1 MAMSS
6 RERVLAAVAHREADR
21 VPVDLGGSIMS
32 GIMAQPLDRLRKHL
46 GMADRPVKVYEVYQ
60 MLGEVEADLV
70 ERLGIDVLPVEPPAI
85 FFGLRREGWKPW
97 RLFDGTAVLV
107 PGQFDVE
114 VDASGDWLLHKGGD
128 PAKPVVGRMPKG
140 GYYFDTAGD
149 MSLHLDFEPPA
160 LSEVEKGYR
169 QPIPSAR
176 LEYLAAEAERLRAT
190 GKALFLGAWGSFGPP
205 TVGNL
210 PDFLALMAAD
220 EAYVDRLFEIAA
232 DSQRSR
238 LEQLHEAVGDRIDIF
253 GIDGTDM
260 GTQRAEMFRPEHFE
274 RWYLPYYRA
283 INGWVHGHTSWKT
296 WKDSCGSIPKFMAYL
311 AASGLD
317 CINPVQ
323 CSAAGMDPRRL
334 KEEFG
339 DRLTFWGGG
348 VDTQKT
354 LPFGTPEQ
362 VYDEVAERLRV
373 FGPGGGFVFNPV
385 HNVQANT
392 PPENIEAMFEAI
404 RDHGTYL
411 ID

>member
-1 MAMSS
+1 
-6 RERVLAAVAHREADR
+6 
-21 VPVDLGGSIMS
+21 
-32 GIMAQPLDRLRKHL
+32 
-46 GMADRPVKVYEVYQ
+46 
-60 MLGEVEADLV
+60 
-70 ERLGIDVLPVEPPAI
+70 
-85 FFGLRREGWKPW
+85 
-97 RLFDGTAVLV
+97 
-107 PGQFDVE
+107 
-114 VDASGDWLLHKGGD
+114 
-128 PAKPVVGRMPKG
+128 
-140 GYYFDTAGD
+140 
-149 MSLHLDFEPPA
+149 
-160 LSEVEKGYR
+160 
-169 QPIPSAR
+169 
-176 LEYLAAEAERLRAT
+176 
-190 GKALFLGAWGSFGPP
+190 
-205 TVGNL
+205 
-210 PDFLALMAAD
+210 
-220 EAYVDRLFEIAA
+220 
-232 DSQRSR
+232 
-238 LEQLHEAVGDRIDIF
+238 
-253 GIDGTDM
+253 
-260 GTQRAEMFRPEHFE
+260 MFRPEHFE